1 MLSQRLLAAAVL
13 IPLVIICLFFV
24 PISMYVV
31 IMLVV
36 LMLAAWEW
44 TQFLHF
50 IEKKHKYYFVGTFI
64 LLIAIIYYLSVLT
77 GDVEKVTKL
86 ILLLSVAW
94 WLIALLLVV
103 SYPTL
108 VSIWGK
114 SVIIRLLF
122 ALFTL
127 VPFFMGMLQLRQV
140 NYQGNQYQGAFLV
153 LYVLVLVWAT
163 DSGAYFVGK
172 LYGKHKLAPAVS
184 PGKTLEGF
192 LGGLFTSLIICICVN
207 YSQFFDISFY
217 NLFISSILAIL
228 ASVLGDLTE
237 SMFKREA
244 KIKDSGHLIPGH
256 GGILDRIDSLTSA
269 IPIFAAFTL
278 YLI

>member
-24 PISMYVV
+24 PISMYIV

-36 LMLAAWEW
+36 LILAAWEW

-50 IEKKHKYYFVGTFI
+50 TEKKYKYYFVGTFI
-64 LLIAIIYYLSVLT
+64 LLIAIIYYVSVLT
-77 GDVEKVTKL
+77 DDVEIVTKL

-103 SYPTL
+103 SYPTS

-122 ALFTL
+122 AFFTL

>member
-36 LMLAAWEW
+36 LILAAWEW

-50 IEKKHKYYFVGTFI
+50 TEKKHKYYFVGSFI
-64 LLIAIIYYLSVLT
+64 LFIAIIYYLSVLT

-103 SYPTL
+103 SYPTS

-122 ALFTL
+122 AFFTL

-153 LYVLVLVWAT
+153 LYVMVLVWAT

-207 YSQFFDISFY
+207 YSHFFDISFY

>member
-36 LMLAAWEW
+36 LILAAWEW

-50 IEKKHKYYFVGTFI
+50 TEKKYKYYFVGTFI

-77 GDVEKVTKL
+77 DDVEIVTKL

-103 SYPTL
+103 SYPTS

-122 ALFTL
+122 AFFTL